1 MSQKLVTFSTAPR
14 YLRFRTI
21 VDLFG
26 NFSFRTGF
34 LKMLYVLRIYFI
46 SFRTLALF
54 SNVVGLK
61 ILSKAKDNSSD
72 RADHV
77 GLIKAE
83 GV

>member
-34 LKMLYVLRIYFI
+34 LKMRCSKSCYLRD
-46 SFRTLALF
+46 LELVDLF
-54 SNVVGLK
+54 
-61 ILSKAKDNSSD
+61 DN
-72 RADHV
+72 
-77 GLIKAE
+77 
-83 GV
+83 GVIEQVE